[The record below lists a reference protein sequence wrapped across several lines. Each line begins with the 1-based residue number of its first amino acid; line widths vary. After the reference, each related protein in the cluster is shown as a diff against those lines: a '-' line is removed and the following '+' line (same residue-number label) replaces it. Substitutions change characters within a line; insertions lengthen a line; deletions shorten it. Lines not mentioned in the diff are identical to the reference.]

1 SIFSRDL
8 GSSSQRQSAIYED
21 APTSEGASQ
30 RSPGGGHEEGEPVVV
45 SVSLPVGLDEFSQA
59 PRQPM
64 GEIQVGQTAALGTP
78 KQPEDGLD
86 RGRAAAAA
94 AARATG
100 RPASSPRR
108 RREPSNSC
116 PWSCTTARASVIEGV
131 RFRSK
136 LYHSGLLVG
145 AMIEKSR
152 VPDSGR
158 QRRAGEEVAG
168 YCSLRTPSI

>member
-1 SIFSRDL
+1 MPDL
-8 GSSSQRQSAIYED
+8 R
-21 APTSEGASQ
+21 
-30 RSPGGGHEEGEPVVV
+30 
-45 SVSLPVGLDEFSQA
+45 LPV
-59 PRQPM
+59 PRRPPP
-64 GEIQVGQTAALGTP
+64 GRIHHGAALP
-78 KQPEDGLD
+78 RPR
-86 RGRAAAAA
+86 RGPRRGPR
-94 AARATG
+94 RATG

>member
-1 SIFSRDL
+1 VEAAGDRAEP
-8 GSSSQRQSAIYED
+8 RQSGGSAGAVE
-21 APTSEGASQ
+21 TSGDRAEPWRSWRQ
-30 RSPGGGHEEGEPVVV
+30 R
-45 SVSLPVGLDEFSQA
+45 
-59 PRQPM
+59 R
-64 GEIQVGQTAALGTP
+64 AALG
-78 KQPEDGLD
+78 
-86 RGRAAAAA
+86 RGEAPRRA
-94 AARATG
+94 RSRR

>member
-1 SIFSRDL
+1 AENAPHRDVPIISDS
-8 GSSSQRQSAIYED
+8 G
-21 APTSEGASQ
+21 
-30 RSPGGGHEEGEPVVV
+30 
-45 SVSLPVGLDEFSQA
+45 F
-59 PRQPM
+59 
-64 GEIQVGQTAALGTP
+64 
-78 KQPEDGLD
+78 PELIAWW
-86 RGRAAAAA
+86 RC
-94 AARATG
+94 TNML
-100 RPASSPRR
+100 SSPSTRNGSRRR

>member
-94 AARATG
+94 AARHAC
-100 RPASSPRR
+100 PRA
-108 RREPSNSC
+108 REPSNSC

>member
-1 SIFSRDL
+1 RR
-8 GSSSQRQSAIYED
+8 GSWGPGRAEAVWRQR
-21 APTSEGASQ
+21 
-30 RSPGGGHEEGEPVVV
+30 
-45 SVSLPVGLDEFSQA
+45 
-59 PRQPM
+59 
-64 GEIQVGQTAALGTP
+64 
-78 KQPEDGLD
+78 
-86 RGRAAAAA
+86 RGRRDKRGPGRAMEKLEAAEGSAGPWRGSPTGTIPTQ
-94 AARATG
+94 ARSITG
-100 RPASSPRR
+100 

>member
-1 SIFSRDL
+1 V
-8 GSSSQRQSAIYED
+8 
-21 APTSEGASQ
+21 
-30 RSPGGGHEEGEPVVV
+30 GGHARP
-45 SVSLPVGLDEFSQA
+45 QA
-59 PRQPM
+59 SCPPPPPPGPHPPRCRP
-64 GEIQVGQTAALGTP
+64 
-78 KQPEDGLD
+78 
-86 RGRAAAAA
+86 AAA
-94 AARATG
+94 AAR
-100 RPASSPRR
+100 PAAR
-108 RREPSNSC
+108 
-116 PWSCTTARASVIEGV
+116 TAEGHGQARVVSAKEVIEGV